1 MRYAHLHRL
10 RDDGR
15 TLVSDRFMSGELG
28 RLSDAEVEPY
38 LEACDPAMELAEFD
52 AVVDTLLEEYPPY
65 TPAMDVEAA
74 PNIHASLPLT
84 RRAASDPGIWRFLAV
99 VHRPEFVR
107 HRWEFATRA
116 TTLPRYWQLGT
127 RPNSNSF
134 ARLWWIAELSA
145 VDGDY
150 GRTRKLLKSRTLA
163 QAIFVRS
170 FSRYEPAVA
179 ACYDGLAD
187 APGPVIEETLRRL
200 NSRLSTIVVEGQSYD
215 ALLNLVEKLRAMVEE
230 SQLESKP

>member
-28 RLSDAEVEPY
+28 RLSDAVVEPY
-38 LEACDPAMELAEFD
+38 LEVCDPAIELAEFD
-52 AVVDTLLEEYPPY
+52 AVVDAMLEAFPPR

-74 PNIHASLPLT
+74 PKLHASLSLD
-84 RRAASDPGIWRFLAV
+84 RRTASDPAIWRFLAV
-99 VHRPEFVR
+99 VHRPDFVR

-127 RPNSNSF
+127 RPNSNVF

-145 VDGDY
+145 VNGDY
-150 GRTRKLLKSRTLA
+150 GRTRKLLERRSLA
-163 QAIFVRS
+163 QALFVRS
-170 FSRYEPAVA
+170 FSRYEPAVV

-187 APGPVIEETLRRL
+187 ADGAVIEETLRRM
-200 NSRLSTIVVEGQSYD
+200 NNRLSTIVVEGQSYD
-215 ALLNLVEKLRAMVEE
+215 ALLVLVEGLRAEVEASE
-230 SQLESKP
+230 LESKS